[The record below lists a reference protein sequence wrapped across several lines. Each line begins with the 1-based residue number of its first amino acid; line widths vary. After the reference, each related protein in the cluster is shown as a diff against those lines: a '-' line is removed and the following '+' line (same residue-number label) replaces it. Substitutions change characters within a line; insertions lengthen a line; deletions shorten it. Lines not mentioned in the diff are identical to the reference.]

1 MLTVLLN
8 KAVNKAQGSTRWNN
22 ATLNATKQQI
32 KHKADNNKGIME
44 KTIIDTQ
51 SQEGTDAAIL
61 RAAETLFQQK
71 GYERTT
77 TTEIARQAG
86 VTHAMLHYYFRTKEQ
101 IFHKVLGN
109 YIRQMHEDFK
119 SVMSQGEDAAATVR
133 DVALN
138 NFDFMEKHQ
147 GQINVLLDVARN
159 QPQILEPYKD
169 GFMIMMSS
177 AVERHQKRADQAVGR
192 GEIAKVNILELV
204 GEIVMSNYAT
214 FTLLPLVKEMGGLD
228 EAGVRAY
235 LESRKRTLIETIDS
249 KLAAGRK

>member
-1 MLTVLLN
+1 M
-8 KAVNKAQGSTRWNN
+8 
-22 ATLNATKQQI
+22 
-32 KHKADNNKGIME
+32 
-44 KTIIDTQ
+44 
-51 SQEGTDAAIL
+51 
-61 RAAETLFQQK
+61 
-71 GYERTT
+71 
-77 TTEIARQAG
+77 
-86 VTHAMLHYYFRTKEQ
+86 THAMLHYYFRTKEQ
-101 IFHKVLGN
+101 IFQKVLGN

-169 GFMIMMSS
+169 GFMNMMSS
-177 AVERHQKRADQAVGR
+177 AVERHQKRADQAAER